1 MWLTISSRGILKQ
14 LFSNKFK
21 YLYQRVLRKNHSDF
35 NYLFW
40 PDFPGYDYSK
50 ETIEWV
56 EDNLVFV
63 FKPLNPPNVPQARRI
78 KKLRGDLEG
87 TESLG
92 KKDHRPQNSFG

>member
-1 MWLTISSRGILKQ
+1 MWLAISSRGILKQ

-40 PDFPGYDYSK
+40 PDFDPDM
-50 ETIEWV
+50 TIAWGK
-56 EDNLVFV
+56 DNLVFV

-87 TESLG
+87 TESLW
-92 KKDHRPQNSFG
+92 KKDQRPQHSFG